1 MAHGLDQATNRIDRA
16 LPDYI
21 HKLQVDGR
29 DRTYHAVIAELIK
42 YVVGAARPIPG
53 IQMIYG
59 IIIKLLDQ
67 GGSIVYEKEI
77 CRATAKR
84 SSSGTGIGRNCR
96 STEHI
101 ASAGKAESAHHFGD
115 LMCRDTL
122 KIKCASG
129 DLTGESKRILRT
141 EGGASVIGHII
152 WNKAKRLGLRSR
164 QRPGSEAVGGIV
176 SGHAPPDRWRWHR
189 FAWTRTR

>member
-84 SSSGTGIGRNCR
+84 SSSGTGIGEIVDQLNILPPPERPSRPITSEISC
-96 STEHI
+96 
-101 ASAGKAESAHHFGD
+101 AA
-115 LMCRDTL
+115 TL
-122 KIKCASG
+122 
-129 DLTGESKRILRT
+129 
-141 EGGASVIGHII
+141 
-152 WNKAKRLGLRSR
+152 
-164 QRPGSEAVGGIV
+164 
-176 SGHAPPDRWRWHR
+176 
-189 FAWTRTR
+189 